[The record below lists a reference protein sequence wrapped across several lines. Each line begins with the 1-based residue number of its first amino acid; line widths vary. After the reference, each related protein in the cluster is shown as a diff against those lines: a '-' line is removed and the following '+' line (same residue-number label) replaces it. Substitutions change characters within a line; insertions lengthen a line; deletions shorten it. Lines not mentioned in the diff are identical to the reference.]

1 MVTVLSVLVV
11 MSLLGT
17 VGVMFAGMAGI
28 GRGGAESGARSNRL
42 MRWRVGMQALTIAL
56 FLLLLLV
63 KG

>member
-28 GRGGAESGARSNRL
+28 GRPGPEACARSNRM
-42 MRWRVGMQALTIAL
+42 MRWRVGLQALTIAL
-56 FLLLLLV
+56 FMLLLLV
-63 KG
+63 RG

>member
-28 GRGGAESGARSNRL
+28 GRGGAEAGARSNRL

-63 KG
+63 RG